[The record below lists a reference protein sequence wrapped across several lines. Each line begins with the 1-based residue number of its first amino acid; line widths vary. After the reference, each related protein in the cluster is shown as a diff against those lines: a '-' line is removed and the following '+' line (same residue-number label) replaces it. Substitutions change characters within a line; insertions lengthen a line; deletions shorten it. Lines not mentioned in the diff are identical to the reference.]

1 MKADALPPVRQAARI
16 DDDERPETRAGLVA
30 LVAFFGLF
38 LGWAAFAPMDAA
50 VVAPGV
56 VVVSGN
62 RQTVQHRDGGVI
74 SRLEAHDG
82 QRVEQGDLLIELADA
97 EVVAQEQALA
107 SQLINL
113 TMRRSYLRGE
123 AAGART
129 MERPAEWANLPP
141 EFVAQ
146 ADAEYARYSGSRSDA
161 RIAGYAP
168 ELRNVSSQETLLR
181 EELSGM
187 RQLADEQLVPLTRIR
202 ALERG
207 LAELSGR
214 RAELLS
220 QRAAE
225 LRQIEARVAEI
236 NPQLVMTHQALERS
250 RIRAPASGVVVGLT
264 VHTIGGVLR
273 AGERAMDI
281 VPEDQPL
288 VVEAQIDPR
297 DADDLR
303 IGQDVEVRITAFSG
317 RNLPL
322 VHGRVTQISADRF
335 TDQNTGRGYFTA
347 AVEVSPAELR
357 QLEESGG
364 VGQRQL
370 RAGLPAEIVAA
381 TRKRTA
387 LQYLIEPLNQSLW
400 RSFRET

>member
-1 MKADALPPVRQAARI
+1 MKADALPPARPVARI
-16 DDDERPETRAGLVA
+16 NDDERPETRAGLVA
-30 LVAFFGLF
+30 LVAFFGVF

-74 SRLEAHDG
+74 SRLEAQDG
-82 QRVEQGDLLIELADA
+82 QHVQRGDLLIELADA
-97 EVVAQEQALA
+97 EVIAQEQALA

-123 AAGART
+123 AARAQT
-129 MERPAEWANLPP
+129 IERPAEWAILPP
-141 EFVAQ
+141 EYVAQ
-146 ADAEYARYSGSRSDA
+146 ADAEYARYSGRRSDA

-168 ELRNVSSQETLLR
+168 EIANVSAQEALLR

-202 ALERG
+202 SLERG
-207 LAELSGR
+207 LAELNGR

-220 QRAAE
+220 RRAGE

-236 NPQLVMTHQALERS
+236 NPQLVMAHQALERS
-250 RIRAPASGVVVGLT
+250 RIRAPASGVVVGLA

-273 AGERAMDI
+273 AGERVLDI
-281 VPEDQPL
+281 VPENQPL
-288 VVEAQIDPR
+288 VIEAQVDPR

-303 IGQDVEVRITAFSG
+303 VGQDVEVRITAFSG

-322 VHGRVTQISADRF
+322 VHGRVTQVSADRF

-347 AVEVSPAELR
+347 SVEVPSAELR
-357 QLEESGG
+357 QLEGSAG

-370 RAGLPAEIVAA
+370 RAGLPAEIVAP

-387 LQYLIEPLNQSLW
+387 LQYLIEPLNQALW